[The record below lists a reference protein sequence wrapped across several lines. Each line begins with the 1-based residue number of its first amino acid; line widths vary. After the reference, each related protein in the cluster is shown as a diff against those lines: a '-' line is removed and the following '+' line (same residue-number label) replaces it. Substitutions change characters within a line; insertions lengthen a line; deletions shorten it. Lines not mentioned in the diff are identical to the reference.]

1 MGTTSGRL
9 PKMRHEDGIRKQQTV
24 SFGGLNHT
32 LGARDGEIWAMK
44 NMTSDHYPVL
54 ASRPPRYLVGKNTYP
69 KGIYAHDG
77 CFWAA
82 GYYPEFIREDEDTG
96 YYRLFEVTGAEK
108 VFASLGAYIIIL
120 PDKIAYNR
128 LTGEHEYIERTWT
141 GSVTIQDG
149 TYAGEEAKANTI
161 YVQGANWTKFFRVG
175 DAVTI
180 SGCTI
185 HTDNNYTPIIREIDG
200 DYLRFYENTFVINEG
215 GDKEP
220 WIMIQRTMP
229 DMDFLIENE
238 NRLWGCKGDTI
249 YASKLGDPF
258 NWNVFDGLATD
269 SYAVNVGS
277 TGDFTAAFSY
287 LGYPCFFKEEY
298 IYKVYGYKPSNF
310 QVMSSASLGV
320 ETGSHHSLAIAGEI
334 LFYLSR
340 AGVVAYSGG
349 IPQTISGPLG
359 TQRYRNGVA
368 GSDGRKYYI
377 SMQDQEDN
385 WHLFVY
391 DTEQKIWVQEDDSH
405 ALRFAWNGGLYLQE
419 ADPAGKV
426 WLCGNPREIPA
437 GATVEEPVESIVEFA
452 DFVEYSPSKKGVNKV
467 QIRMETGKEASVI
480 IQIQYDSDGVWH
492 TVRTVAPGTKRS
504 EVLPILPRRCDHYR
518 LRFEGKGQWYLYA
531 LTREFYTGSDY

>member
-9 PKMRHEDGIRKQQTV
+9 PKMRHEDSIRKQQTV

-32 LGARDGEIWAMK
+32 LGARDGEIWAMR

-54 ASRPPRYLVGKNTYP
+54 ASRQPRYLLGSVGKPN
-69 KGIYAHDG
+69 GLYAHDG
-77 CFWAA
+77 LFWVD
-82 GYYPEFIREDEDTG
+82 GTNF
-96 YYRLFEVTGAEK
+96 YRDDEK
-108 VFASLGAYIIIL
+108 VGTVSDSEKQFASLGAYIVIL
-120 PDKIAYNR
+120 PDRIAYNR
-128 LTGEHEYIERTWT
+128 LTHEVKPIEAAWS

-149 TYAGEEAKANTI
+149 TYAEEEAKANTI
-161 YVQGANWTKFFRVG
+161 YGEGVNWASLFQVG

-180 SGCTI
+180 SGCTA
-185 HTDNNYTPIIREIDG
+185 HTENNYTPIIREIDG
-200 DYLRFYENTFVINEG
+200 EYLRFYENTFVINEG
-215 GDKEP
+215 GDTESGVT
-220 WIMIQRTMP
+220 IQRTIP

-391 DTEQKIWVQEDDSH
+391 DTGQKLWVQEDNTH

-426 WLCGNPREIPA
+426 WLCGNPRDIPA
-437 GATVEEPVESIVEFA
+437 GATVEGPVESMVEFA
-452 DFVEYSPSKKGVNKV
+452 DFVEYSPSKKGVSKV

-480 IQIQYDSDGVWH
+480 IRIQYDSDGVWH

-531 LTREFYTGSDY
+531 LTRAFYTGSDY

>member
-44 NMTSDHYPVL
+44 NMTSDHHPVL
-54 ASRPPRYLVGKNTYP
+54 ASRQSRYHLTTLDKPNGL
-69 KGIYAHDG
+69 YAHDG
-77 CFWAA
+77 LFWVD
-82 GYYPEFIREDEDTG
+82 GTDFFWDGENVCTLSDS
-96 YYRLFEVTGAEK
+96 EK
-108 VFASLGAYIIIL
+108 TFASLGAYIVIL
-120 PDKIAYNR
+120 PDRIAYNR
-128 LTGEHEYIERTWT
+128 LTHEVKPIEAAWT

-161 YVQGANWTKFFRVG
+161 YGEGVDWASLFQVG

-180 SGCTI
+180 SGCTA
-185 HTDNNYTPIIREIDG
+185 HTENNCTPIIREIDG
-200 DYLRFYENTFVINEG
+200 AYLRFYENTFVINEG
-215 GDKEP
+215 GDTESGVT
-220 WIMIQRTMP
+220 IQRTMP

-277 TGDFTAAFSY
+277 AGDFTAAFSY

-391 DTEQKIWVQEDDSH
+391 DTQHKIWVQEDDSH
-405 ALRFAWNGGLYLQE
+405 ALRFAWNGALYLQE
-419 ADPAGKV
+419 ADDAGRV

-437 GATVEEPVESIVEFA
+437 GATVEGPVESMVEFA
-452 DFVEYSPSKKGVNKV
+452 DFVEYSPSKKGTSKLQVRVELDENSTLDVDV
-467 QIRMETGKEASVI
+467 QF
-480 IQIQYDSDGVWH
+480 DSDGVWH
-492 TVRTVAPGTKRS
+492 RVKTLTATVKGS
-504 EVLPILPRRCDHYR
+504 FVLPIIPRRSDHFRIR
-518 LRFEGKGQWYLYA
+518 LSGRGNWKLWSLV
-531 LTREFYTGSDY
+531 RESYIGSDY